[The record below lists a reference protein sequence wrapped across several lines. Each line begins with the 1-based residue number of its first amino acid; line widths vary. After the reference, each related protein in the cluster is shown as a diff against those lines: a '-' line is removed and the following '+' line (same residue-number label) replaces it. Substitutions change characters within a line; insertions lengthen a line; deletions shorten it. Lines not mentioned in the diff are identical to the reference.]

1 MFQKYLKTENAFMSY
16 FLNIIYHYKDD
27 TWSYHMEMYGF
38 ALICVL
44 MFNNMLLWNYKK
56 IHHAFGIIASSEI
69 FPNCICWIHTQ
80 IHKWYAWIWT
90 LGIEIYVAKYGR
102 DK

>member
-27 TWSYHMEMYGF
+27 TWSYSHGDVWIH

-69 FPNCICWIHTQ
+69 CPNFVYVEY
-80 IHKWYAWIWT
+80 IHKFT
-90 LGIEIYVAKYGR
+90 NHMLEFGH
-102 DK
+102 